1 MLTEIGFCLYSW
13 NEHRQMFNYT
23 ESVMGAI
30 TMSQNNWTWTIIKY
44 GQYILAVDNDITCI
58 KHERKRQSSGLEYT
72 TDYPLVSGTA
82 SQNCIWNYIWNYLW
96 NGINQSYIQFGQKRC
111 ELFPNSFTGSPTKEN
126 KY

>member
-1 MLTEIGFCLYSW
+1 MGSTFLLLT
-13 NEHRQMFNYT
+13 
-23 ESVMGAI
+23 
-30 TMSQNNWTWTIIKY
+30 TILHASNMK
-44 GQYILAVDNDITCI
+44 G
-58 KHERKRQSSGLEYT
+58 KESSGLEYT